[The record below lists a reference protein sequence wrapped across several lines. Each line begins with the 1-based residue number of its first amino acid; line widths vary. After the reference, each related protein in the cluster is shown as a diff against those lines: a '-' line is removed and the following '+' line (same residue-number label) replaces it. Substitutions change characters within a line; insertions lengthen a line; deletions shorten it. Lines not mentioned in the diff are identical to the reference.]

1 MDLQDIREQI
11 DAVDRELV
19 SCLEKRMAL
28 VSQVAAYKKATG
40 KAVLDPERE
49 QLLLQ
54 RIAELVTDDAYR
66 PAVLAT
72 FTDILKH
79 SRNYQLKTLGEDL
92 NESLS

>member
-11 DAVDRELV
+11 DAIDRELV
-19 SCLEKRMAL
+19 SCLEKRMDL

-54 RIAELVTDDAYR
+54 RIAALVANEAYR
-66 PAVLAT
+66 PAILAT
-72 FTDILKH
+72 FADILKH
-79 SRNYQLKTLGEDL
+79 SRDYQIKALGEDADG
-92 NESLS
+92 SLS